1 LHGYYFI
8 LICQEM
14 QIEMDNIRNGNNVSF
29 ESKIWGLTSFE
40 KTSKPK
46 CKMMFRFCVDLVG
59 GCMYIQIQN
68 PGAIPRAALINDL
81 TAFGRCS
88 LAVALPVVSTFGIQA
103 CPIPTAILSN
113 HLGFPFYY
121 IDDYTPKA
129 EGLYKGLRDLSIQFD
144 AIACGFLGNSDQI
157 PLVEAFLQD
166 SRRAEDG
173 ESGCTDPLFFLDPV
187 MGDHGE
193 PYDTITS
200 DYCLKLRRLAAQAHI
215 LTPNITEACLL
226 TDIPYRSG
234 EWSNGELAEICNK
247 LESMSDNSIDAPKI
261 VITGLAR
268 DGYFGN
274 YIWENHKGMRYETIS
289 AGSSRP
295 GTGDLFA
302 AVLLGAY
309 MTGSDFSSAVRQAA
323 DFVALSIAY
332 TQEREVPLLEGVL
345 FEPLL
350 SKLWAVK

>member
-1 LHGYYFI
+1 
-8 LICQEM
+8 
-14 QIEMDNIRNGNNVSF
+14 
-29 ESKIWGLTSFE
+29 
-40 KTSKPK
+40 
-46 CKMMFRFCVDLVG
+46 
-59 GCMYIQIQN
+59 MYIQIQN

-121 IDDYTPKA
+121 LDDYTSKA
-129 EGLYKGLRDLSIQFD
+129 DGLYKGLRDLSIKFD
-144 AIACGFLGNSDQI
+144 VIACGFLGNSEQI

-166 SRRAEDG
+166 SRHVQNE
-173 ESGCTDPLFFLDPV
+173 ENSITPPLFVLDPV

-200 DYCLKLRRLAAQAHI
+200 DYCLKLRSLAAQAHI

-226 TDIPYRSG
+226 TDIPYRTG
-234 EWSNGELAEICNK
+234 EWSDGELAEICNK
-247 LESMSDNSIDAPKI
+247 LESMSDTSIDAQKI
-261 VITGLAR
+261 VVTGLTR

-274 YIWENHKGMRYETIS
+274 YIWENHEGSRYETIS

-309 MTGSDFSSAVRQAA
+309 MTGSDFALSVRQAA
-323 DFVALSIAY
+323 DFVALSIGY

-350 SKLWAVK
+350 SKLCSAK